1 MNPYNVLVRPLLSE
15 KSNNLRE
22 SANKYVFQVA
32 IDASK
37 TDVKSAVEKM
47 FDVKVKSVTTT
58 ITRGKM
64 KSRGNTRYKASNTKK
79 AVVTLPEGAKI
90 GLFEDL

>member
-15 KSNNLRE
+15 KSNRARE
-22 SANKYVFQVA
+22 NDNKYHFIVA
-32 IDASK
+32 LEATK
-37 TDVKSAVEKM
+37 ADVKKAIEKM
-47 FDVKVKSVTTT
+47 FNVQVAGVTTLV
-58 ITRGKM
+58 TRGKM
-64 KSRGNTRYKASNTKK
+64 KARGNTRYKKSNYKK